1 MGTEYIYVSL
11 YLSKKLR
18 QQNGINR
25 KNNRKRKESK
35 KTDDHEKN
43 DQVKNKDVLY
53 HRLPISAVQ
62 YSFLTGY
69 VRY

>member
-1 MGTEYIYVSL
+1 MELTE
-11 YLSKKLR
+11 
-18 QQNGINR
+18 
-25 KNNRKRKESK
+25 KNNWKRKESK